1 MAKKVWIQH
10 LLKASAADATF
21 HIVDTETTGSSA
33 RAARVIELATVTV
46 RGGRIVDRFET
57 LIDPGVSVPYWITK
71 LTGIDTRMLKGAPT
85 PSEAWQRWT
94 DYLGEGGHFVAH
106 NAPFDWGF
114 LTAEFDRNTRPWPF
128 VNRHCTVQMAR
139 HCLPQ
144 LPSRSL
150 ESLIAH
156 YRIAVPA
163 RHRALA
169 DAEATADI
177 FLRLIDQLHAEA
189 ASAQDALN
197 LPQAAVQRLGV
208 DGLVGPEGRQAPR
221 RGEAL

>member
-1 MAKKVWIQH
+1 METPMAKKVWIQH
-10 LLKASAADATF
+10 LLKATASDATF

-33 RAARVIELATVTV
+33 RTSRVIELATVTV
-46 RGGRIVDRFET
+46 RSGRIIGRFET
-57 LIDPGVSVPYWITK
+57 LIDPGVPVPSWITQ
-71 LTGIDTRMLKGAPT
+71 LTGINTPMLKGAPA
-85 PSEAWQRWT
+85 PSEAWARWIE
-94 DYLGEGGHFVAH
+94 YLGGVGHFVAH

-114 LTAEFDRNTRPWPF
+114 LTAEFERDTRLWPF
-128 VNRHCTVQMAR
+128 ADRHCTVQMAR

-144 LPSRSL
+144 LASRSL

-177 FLRLIDQLHAEA
+177 FLRLVAQLQLEA
-189 ASAQDALN
+189 ASAQDARDL
-197 LPQAAVQRLGV
+197 LKPTVQRLGV
-208 DGLVGPEGRQAPR
+208 DGLIGPEGR
-221 RGEAL
+221 